1 MAELSPAQDRRL
13 DQIVTRNYGWEK
25 TSYWIGLRRR
35 NNQYRWRN
43 CLNGQVSVPDQ
54 SDRWLKRG
62 GQRMEPNYDGQ
73 CVLKFVGLRTG
84 YVDYNCNQI
93 RWTYERHGRTWTWPI
108 YALCESGTRRPG
120 RECLRND

>member
-35 NNQYRWRN
+35 NNQYRWQN

-73 CVLKFVGLRTG
+73 CVLKYVGLRKG
-84 YVDYNCNQI
+84 YVDYNCNQD
-93 RWTYERHGRTWTWPI
+93 RWSYRTHGPWRI